1 MPTAHR
7 YMGAEGGRYTNNKD
21 YILTVRWIN
30 GSGPVLYSIGP
41 PFLERERKEREKDYI
56 LGVPPRGRTPPKGCV
71 NLSEP
76 L

>member
-1 MPTAHR
+1 MDAD
-7 YMGAEGGRYTNNKD
+7 GGKYPNNKD

-30 GSGPVLYSIGP
+30 GSGPVLCSIGP
-41 PFLERERKEREKDYI
+41 PFLEREKEREKGIYTR
-56 LGVPPRGRTPPKGCV
+56 LCGPPRGRTPPKGCV